1 MAANGLV
8 DVGGFGGG
16 SDRFLQAG
24 FIHVMAAHQIGAR
37 VAGEF
42 GGRKDVLPAPFLGGI
57 GIFPIESVGQINAAK
72 APLQIIPVESGGISQ
87 LALQRGNEA
96 IG

>member
-1 MAANGLV
+1 
-8 DVGGFGGG
+8 
-16 SDRFLQAG
+16 
-24 FIHVMAAHQIGAR
+24 
-37 VAGEF
+37 
-42 GGRKDVLPAPFLGGI
+42 
-57 GIFPIESVGQINAAK
+57 VGQINAAK